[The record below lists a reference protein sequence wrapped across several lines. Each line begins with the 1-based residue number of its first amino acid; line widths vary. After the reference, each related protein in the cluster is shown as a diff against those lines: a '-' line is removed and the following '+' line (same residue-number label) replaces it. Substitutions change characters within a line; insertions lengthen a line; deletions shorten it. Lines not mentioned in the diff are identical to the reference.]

1 MYIVS
6 YVCVHVLIRCIDV
19 LHVITTIALTPTSH
33 RIITIFV
40 IMLRTFTDY
49 SLSSFQLCNAV
60 LLTVV
65 FSFAEAFEFDVILL
79 DDF

>member
-33 RIITIFV
+33 RIITI
-40 IMLRTFTDY
+40 
-49 SLSSFQLCNAV
+49 SLFFLW
-60 LLTVV
+60 
-65 FSFAEAFEFDVILL
+65 
-79 DDF
+79 